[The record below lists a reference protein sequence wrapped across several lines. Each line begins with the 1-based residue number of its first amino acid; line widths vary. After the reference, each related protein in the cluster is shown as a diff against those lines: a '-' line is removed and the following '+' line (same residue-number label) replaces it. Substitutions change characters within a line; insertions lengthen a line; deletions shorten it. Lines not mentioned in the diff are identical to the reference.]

1 MYIYVYIHA
10 YIYLYIY
17 IRCSY
22 VLRKEEQSQSRYI
35 LLYNNIENNLFSTV
49 KIEKLEYY

>member
-1 MYIYVYIHA
+1 MFCVM
-10 YIYLYIY
+10 
-17 IRCSY
+17 RSSPNCD
-22 VLRKEEQSQSRYI
+22 I